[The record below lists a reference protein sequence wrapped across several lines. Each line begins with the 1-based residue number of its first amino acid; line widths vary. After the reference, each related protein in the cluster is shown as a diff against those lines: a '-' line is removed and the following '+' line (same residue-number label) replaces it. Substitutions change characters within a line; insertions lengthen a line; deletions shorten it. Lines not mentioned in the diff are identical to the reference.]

1 MIEYFVHLLVE
12 IIEAGGY
19 AGVFFLMMLESMV
32 APVPSEAVLPF
43 AGFLIF
49 SGKMS
54 LLMAVAAGTAG
65 SVAGSLLSYYMGF
78 YGGQICVKKYGKYL
92 LLNEE
97 HLLAAEKFFARFGDK
112 TIFISRFIPVI
123 RHFISIPAGIG
134 KMNLKKFIAYTAI
147 GAGLWNF
154 FLTYLGYCLDG
165 KWEEIRKHSEVLDKI
180 IIALIILFGIFY
192 AYKFYKSR
200 KSPKIQA

>member
-1 MIEYFVHLLVE
+1 ME
-12 IIEAGGY
+12 IIGAGGY

-49 SGKMS
+49 SGKIS
-54 LLMAVAAGTAG
+54 LFMAVAAGTLG
-65 SVAGSLLSYYMGF
+65 SIVGSLLSYYMGL
-78 YGGQICVKKYGKYL
+78 YGGKICVKKYGKYL
-92 LLNEE
+92 LLNEK
-97 HLLAAEKFFARFGDK
+97 HLLVAEKFFAKFGDK

-154 FLTYLGYCLDG
+154 FLTYFGYCLG
-165 KWEEIRKHSEVLDKI
+165 SKWEEIRKYSEVLDKLI
-180 IIALIILFGIFY
+180 IILIILFGIFY
-192 AYKFYKSR
+192 AYKFYKNR
-200 KSPKIQA
+200 KSSKIQA